1 MEKPGTGD
9 WEYAY
14 STEKQ
19 EKKKTRPEASEKTQ
33 RVTFS
38 TTPTAAEL
46 AVTGTATEYPRDR
59 KQEETGANQERKKVL
74 EVPGTKSSG
83 GRMLEYKKV
92 LQVRT
97 GSPHVYLQQSSKAEI
112 GDSNCGSVSNAEDI
126 ELEAIEQPEIGKIAG
141 SSKIE
146 FVSELWR
153 QGYQLADDRILSG
166 KAGPS
171 QIDVLIGANQVWKVL
186 GSKQI
191 VSNTGIRAIESKLG
205 WLLLGQDEKV
215 ALSSTTAISFLL
227 NAKLGTPKDLHEDP
241 DPKKEEI
248 DFAR

>member
-1 MEKPGTGD
+1 HGKTRQFHKTLTDFFTFIDSIAGD

-83 GRMLEYKKV
+83 GRVLEYKKV

-112 GDSNCGSVSNAEDI
+112 GDSNCGSVSNVKSSRWHSTLNQSTPIWWRIRPD
-126 ELEAIEQPEIGKIAG
+126 GNGG
-141 SSKIE
+141 S
-146 FVSELWR
+146 
-153 QGYQLADDRILSG
+153 
-166 KAGPS
+166 
-171 QIDVLIGANQVWKVL
+171 
-186 GSKQI
+186 
-191 VSNTGIRAIESKLG
+191 
-205 WLLLGQDEKV
+205 
-215 ALSSTTAISFLL
+215 
-227 NAKLGTPKDLHEDP
+227 
-241 DPKKEEI
+241 
-248 DFAR
+248 